1 MPADQAAGLRRRNAR
16 QPLRCIYCF
25 CDTADSSVRLAQ
37 ALHQTG
43 RHPLLVD
50 TLGRMFAASSPR
62 SLFDWK
68 HQLEH
73 KQLRTLPQHYGEGWH
88 APGVRADEPALSGVA
103 AGYDYVL
110 FDLDWG
116 NADLAL
122 LPGAAHTVMLEV
134 SRTDASVQ
142 HAYAVLK
149 TMACSGV
156 SFCACLLG
164 DGLAC
169 DQVRSAVRH
178 FLGQPSADAIFS
190 VANEHDAFAALA
202 VRMAGEETSLRACSN
217 KTGNT

>member
-1 MPADQAAGLRRRNAR
+1 M
-16 QPLRCIYCF
+16 
-25 CDTADSSVRLAQ
+25 RLAQ
-37 ALHQTG
+37 ALHQIG
-43 RHPLLVD
+43 RQLLLVD
-50 TLGRMFAASSPR
+50 TLGRVFAASSPR

-73 KQLRTLPQHYGEGWH
+73 KQLHTLPQRYGEGWH
-88 APGVRADEPALSGVA
+88 APGVRADEPALAGVA

-110 FDLDWG
+110 FDLDRG

-122 LPGAAHTVMLEV
+122 LPGAAHSVILEV
-134 SRTDASVQ
+134 SRTDESVQ

-149 TMACSGV
+149 TMAWSGV
-156 SFCACLLG
+156 SFCAYLLG
-164 DGLAC
+164 DGLTC
-169 DQVRSAVRH
+169 DRVRSAACH

-202 VRMAGEETSLRACSN
+202 VRMAGEETGLRACSN